1 MKAMANFDEA
11 VIDQADG
18 TTRRVPYHDF
28 FKLPLM
34 ERVKMLTERK
44 VQFFKAGR
52 PVPMAEAM
60 K

>member
-1 MKAMANFDEA
+1 MANFDQA
-11 VIDQADG
+11 VVDRGSGPERLTHDQ
-18 TTRRVPYHDF
+18 F

-34 ERVKMLTERK
+34 ERVKMLTDRK

-52 PVPMAEAM
+52 PVPMADAM